1 MTDVSRGVD
10 YSGYASW
17 VRAILD
23 EYARAI
29 RDLELVVKG
38 ISPEHYVTGTNLSDE
53 EFPDIRAIMEH
64 VVGAGNRYVD
74 YIESA
79 LDNTDVTRRQHDYT
93 YGTPAEALASLWYA
107 YDRMVRLLSRT
118 VGRSDADLA
127 QLEIRTRWEQT
138 YDIEQMLEHAIVH
151 ILRHRRQIERWLAAL
166 GVAVTH

>member
-1 MTDVSRGVD
+1 MMDVNRSVD
-10 YSGYASW
+10 YSSYAPW

-29 RDLELVVKG
+29 RDLELVVKR
-38 ISPEHYVTGTNLSDE
+38 ISPEQYVTRTDLSDE
-53 EFPDIRAIMEH
+53 EFPDIRAIMGH

-79 LDNTDVTRRQHDYT
+79 LDNTDVTRRQHDYACD
-93 YGTPAEALASLWYA
+93 TPAEALASLWDA

-118 VGRSDADLA
+118 VGRSDAELA
-127 QLEIRTRWEQT
+127 QLEIRTRWAQT

-151 ILRHRRQIERWLAAL
+151 ILRHRRQIVRWVAAP
-166 GVAVTH
+166 GPP